1 MKPGYSLIFVLS
13 GLLQLAALSESGPAA
28 GASSGQDYRRS
39 ADSYRAES
47 RLRIQQDHHRGRS
60 FTEQRSR
67 LNNPSYIRR
76 EERRRALSEGAT
88 ERRPLLSDLPA
99 APAAM
104 PCRTMT
110 SVEMITGRRALVS
123 QHECIDASGTSHVTP
138 GSRRVIK
145 FYDE

>member
-1 MKPGYSLIFVLS
+1 MKPRRVLIICLS
-13 GLLQLAALSESGPAA
+13 GLLLLAALSGPRPSAS
-28 GASSGQDYRRS
+28 ASSGQDYRRA
-39 ADSYRAES
+39 ADSYRVES
-47 RLRIQQDHHRGRS
+47 RLRIQRDHHRGRS

-67 LNNPSYIRR
+67 LKNPSYIRR
-76 EERRRALSEGAT
+76 EERRRALSQGET
-88 ERRPLLSDLPA
+88 ERPPLLSDLPA
-99 APAAM
+99 GPAAA

-110 SVEMITGRRALVS
+110 SVEMIAGRRALLS

>member
-1 MKPGYSLIFVLS
+1 MKPGRSLIFVLS
-13 GLLQLAALSESGPAA
+13 GLLLLAALGESGPAA
-28 GASSGQDYRRS
+28 GASSGQDNRRS

-88 ERRPLLSDLPA
+88 ERRPLLSDLPV